1 MNTVRT
7 GAGMPY
13 AILRT
18 KKLKAITGVL
28 GSGRHT
34 FREMPTPN
42 SDGTPSMH
50 MAGATSSVE
59 LGRAVLARLPQKR
72 RKDAVICIEY
82 LITASPEA
90 FARHGGAMPDTG
102 SYFDRALAW
111 LKARH
116 GSANIVCAEVHLDE
130 RTPHLV
136 AYVTPLTRD
145 GRLSARDF
153 LGGPAKLRKMQTD
166 FHHWC
171 GKPFG
176 LSRGIEG
183 IKAPHQKVARHYQ
196 ALAAAEPVITRTDL
210 AAAAIGIYTRSYMA
224 LRDSAKAS
232 ATQVEL
238 QAKAVSALCHRQ
250 AALEQQ
256 WVLLKQSQRTLEDRE
271 IALERQADRLNEVDR
286 ALELALLKADFE
298 RARADELEL
307 KLNKATK
314 KSPSL
319 NIDPVRPTQGRT
331 QCVRL
336 VQI

>member
-1 MNTVRT
+1 MNTVST

-59 LGRAVLARLPQKR
+59 LGRAVLSRLPQKR

-136 AYVTPLTRD
+136 AYVIPLTRD

-153 LGGPAKLRKMQTD
+153 LGSPAKLRKMQTD

-183 IKAPHQKVARHYQ
+183 AKVPHQKVSQYYQ
-196 ALAAAEPVITRTDL
+196 ALVAVEPSIARSDL
-210 AAAAIGIYTRSYMA
+210 AAAAVGIHTQSYA
-224 LRDSAKAS
+224 DLLVRAS
-232 ATQVEL
+232 ASIT
-238 QAKAVSALCHRQ
+238 QAKLQNKATASLQNRD
-250 AALEQQ
+250 AALVRQRMQLENSQQ
-256 WVLLKQSQRTLEDRE
+256 SLEERE
-271 IALERQADRLNEVDR
+271 ILLEKRIDQLAEVDR
-286 ALELALLKADFE
+286 ALELAWMTSAREKK
-298 RARADELEL
+298 RAD
-307 KLNKATK
+307 KLAARIGSRVNNAPNVSEETL
-314 KSPSL
+314 S
-319 NIDPVRPTQGRT
+319 I
-331 QCVRL
+331 
-336 VQI
+336 

>member
-1 MNTVRT
+1 MNTVST

-42 SDGTPSMH
+42 SDSTPSMH
-50 MAGATSSVE
+50 MAGATSAVK

-72 RKDAVICIEY
+72 RKGAVICIEY

-90 FARHGGAMPDTG
+90 FARHGGTMPDTG
-102 SYFDRALAW
+102 GYFDRALAW

-176 LSRGIEG
+176 LFRGIEG
-183 IKAPHQKVARHYQ
+183 AKAPHQKVSRYYQ
-196 ALAAAEPVITRTDL
+196 ALVAVDPSVTRSDL
-210 AAAAIGIYTRSYMA
+210 AAAAIGIHTQSYA
-224 LRDSAKAS
+224 TLIAHAQAS
-232 ATQVEL
+232 AAQVKL
-238 QAKAVSALCHRQ
+238 QSAAEVALQDRH
-250 AALEQQ
+250 AAL
-256 WVLLKQSQRTLEDRE
+256 QRQRIQLERFQRGLEDRE
-271 IALERQADRLNEVDR
+271 IVLEKGLDQLGRLYQELEMAWLTANQEKERADRLAEKLTHILRRVSNGNIP
-286 ALELALLKADFE
+286 LL
-298 RARADELEL
+298 
-307 KLNKATK
+307 
-314 KSPSL
+314 PH
-319 NIDPVRPTQGRT
+319 
-331 QCVRL
+331 
-336 VQI
+336 

>member
-1 MNTVRT
+1 
-7 GAGMPY
+7 MPY
-13 AILRT
+13 TILRT
-18 KKLKAITGVL
+18 KKLKTVAGVV
-28 GSGRHT
+28 GSGRRT

-42 SDGTPSMH
+42 SDGTPNLH
-50 MAGATSSVE
+50 MSGVTSSAD
-59 LGRAVLARLPQKR
+59 LGRAVLARLPDKR
-72 RKDAVICIEY
+72 RKDAVLCIEY

-90 FARHGGAMPDTG
+90 FARHGGMMPDTG
-102 SYFDRALAW
+102 GYFDRAMAW
-111 LKARH
+111 LKAHH
-116 GSANIVCAEVHLDE
+116 GATNIVCAEVHLDE

-145 GRLSARDF
+145 GRLSAREF

-166 FHHWC
+166 FHQWC

-183 IKAPHQKVARHYQ
+183 TKASHQKVARHYQ

-238 QAKAVSALCHRQ
+238 RAKAGADLYHRQ
-250 AALEQQ
+250 AALEQR
-256 WVLLKQSQRTLEDRE
+256 WMLLKQSQRMLEDRE

-319 NIDPVRPTQGRT
+319 NIDPVRPTQDRT
-331 QCVRL
+331 QWVRL